1 MALTATQ
8 ADNFDDN
15 TKNTSIWEDPT
26 TIPIFANEY
35 SPLGGTISES
45 GSQLNLTGAVSTGGA
60 VQGYTSV
67 DTALDMRGSEIVLQL
82 VTVPT
87 AGGQGISLIFGA
99 SETGHVYR
107 WQISN
112 NFGTVTIEAKS
123 NNFGTAGTPFSA
135 TYSATDHAW
144 LRIRQDSA
152 AGGTVYWDT
161 APDSSGSPGTW
172 VNRRS
177 VASADG
183 AYWDPAT
190 CQVGVVVAMDSSN
203 ASPFTFVVDNFNTT
217 AGGGGIDLDPITSC
231 YPIGSI

>member
-1 MALTATQ
+1 MALTGTIQ
-8 ADNFDDN
+8 DNFDDN
-15 TKNTSIWEDPT
+15 TKNASIWNDPT
-26 TIPIFANEY
+26 TIPVFAAEY

-45 GSQLNLTGAVSTGGA
+45 GSQLSLTGAVSTGGA
-60 VQGYTSV
+60 VQGYSSV
-67 DTALDMRGSEIVLQL
+67 DTALDLRGSEIVLQV

-87 AGGQGISLIFGA
+87 AGGQGITLIFGA

-107 WQISN
+107 WKVSNGFGTVEIQALSN
-112 NFGTVTIEAKS
+112 NFGS
-123 NNFGTAGTPFSA
+123 AGTPFSA

-161 APDSSGSPGTW
+161 APDASGSPGTW

-190 CQVGVVVAMDSSN
+190 CQVGVMVAMDSSN

-217 AGGGGIDLDPITSC
+217 SAAGV
-231 YPIGSI
+231 SIPVLGASLRMMNN